1 MAERDG
7 LGSGWDRL
15 EHQERSREPLQD
27 SQYEGE
33 RTEKVFPSFGGQRPL
48 ARKYGGSLADG
59 TTKSR
64 AFQQGR
70 PMAALQRARRKEG
83 KAVAWTRLEP

>member
-70 PMAALQRARRKEG
+70 PYGRTTESPQEGRKG
-83 KAVAWTRLEP
+83 CGMDSA